1 MRRPFLS
8 AVAGLVAAGLLPA
21 QVSRVVLPSGPTNMW
36 ADWAQVA
43 TVPDPA
49 LPDTFVAV
57 MPLSSV
63 SSWAFWEPDTSMDL
77 TFGAGNWKQLTLS
90 TGGWAYLS
98 SSPCAH
104 QPAPGNAAP
113 LSLLTTDFDYGGY
126 TGAPGA
132 PLFPSLSA
140 FQPAAQPG
148 VGGLSNTFTLE
159 RWQLRT
165 RGFFPAEAWNACA
178 PNGGVTP
185 NFAGVLAARF
195 TYSVQ

>member
-49 LPDTFVAV
+49 LPDTFLAV

-77 TFGAGNWKQLTLS
+77 TFGAGNW
-90 TGGWAYLS
+90 
-98 SSPCAH
+98 
-104 QPAPGNAAP
+104 
-113 LSLLTTDFDYGGY
+113 
-126 TGAPGA
+126 
-132 PLFPSLSA
+132 
-140 FQPAAQPG
+140 
-148 VGGLSNTFTLE
+148 
-159 RWQLRT
+159 
-165 RGFFPAEAWNACA
+165 
-178 PNGGVTP
+178 
-185 NFAGVLAARF
+185 
-195 TYSVQ
+195 